1 MAGLAVWVL
10 LVAASLTGAAAGEPA
25 ATPTPAPTPV
35 PPFGSLSPFPTTLI
49 TPPPSVVPPELGSD
63 AAILEDLDS
72 GQVLFEKASRARRP
86 IASLTKVMTAL
97 LVLEKAETSETVT
110 VGADA
115 TSQGGSRLGLE
126 VGEERTVNELLYALL
141 LQSANDAAV
150 ALADH
155 VAGTEPAFVEMM
167 NRRVADLGLRDT
179 SFQSATGLDD
189 DGYSTARD
197 MALLDRLALGNPT
210 FAKIVRTK
218 FRDIPAPS
226 GPARHIQNRNVL
238 LWLYPGAIGVKTGFT
253 TPAGHCMVAAASQGP
268 IRFLAV
274 TLGAPLEPFDDAAAL
289 LNYGFDDFQKVTLVV
304 SGSTV
309 GTVQVEGL
317 PVVGVAADEII
328 RLVRSDLIGT
338 IEREFHPADAL
349 VLPIPAG
356 GRIGS
361 EVVLVGGRPVGS
373 SPVLAA
379 QSVRARRPPSPSA
392 APPPPSALAADP
404 LAASAGVIEALLRA
418 LAATFL

>member
-1 MAGLAVWVL
+1 MSRLRAPAAGFAVWVL
-10 LVAASLTGAAAGEPA
+10 LLSTS
-25 ATPTPAPTPV
+25 PTPPPTPV
-35 PPFGSLSPFPTTLI
+35 PPFGSPSPFPTTLI
-49 TPPPSVVPPELGSD
+49 TPPLSATPPELGSE

-72 GQVLFEKASRARRP
+72 GQVLFEKAPRAKRP

-97 LVLEKAETSETVT
+97 LILEEAGTSESVT

-115 TSQGGSRLGLE
+115 ASQGGSSLGLE
-126 VGEERTVNELLYALL
+126 VGEQRTVKELLYALL

-155 VAGTEPAFVEMM
+155 VAGTAPAFVEMM
-167 NRRVADLGLRDT
+167 NRRASELGLHDT
-179 SFQSATGLDD
+179 NFQSATGLDD

-197 MALLDRLALGNPT
+197 MATLSRLALGDTT

-218 FRDIPAPS
+218 FHDIPAPA

-253 TPAGHCMVAAASQGP
+253 TPAGHCMVAAASRGG

-274 TLGAPLEPFDDAAAL
+274 TLGAALEPFDDAASL
-289 LNYGFDDFQKVTLVV
+289 LNYGFGEFQRVTLLA

-309 GTVQVEGL
+309 GVYRVGGL
-317 PVVGVAADEII
+317 EVVGLAAVGLV
-328 RLVRSDLIGT
+328 RLVRTDLIGT
-338 IEREFHPADAL
+338 IDREFRQADGL
-349 VLPIPAG
+349 ELPIRMG
-356 GRIGS
+356 ERIGS
-361 EVVLVGGRPVGS
+361 VVVLVDGHPVGS

-379 QSVRARRPPSPSA
+379 RAVEA
-392 APPPPSALAADP
+392 GAPPPSAPPSLPEADP
-404 LAASAGVIEALLRA
+404 LAASAGVLRALLRA